1 MERIAL
7 ARDEYLVIAS
17 FVWIALVIVIGESTR
32 RLSGASPELTRKI
45 VHVGVG
51 IWALPTAL
59 YFNSPLWAAFCPL
72 TFVVLN
78 ALSYYYR
85 LMPVIEVEGRGSPGT
100 IYFPLVFAG
109 LILILWPMGARAAS
123 VAGLYAMGFG
133 DAAASVVGQAWGR
146 HRYRIGRV
154 EKSWEGSIALFIA
167 AFLAI
172 YFATQVLTPHR
183 PTWLPALGAALAA
196 AVAEAPAGHGL
207 DNLTVPITAAFVYL
221 GLESLTA

>member
-1 MERIAL
+1 MERFAD

-59 YFNSPLWAAFCPL
+59 YFNSPVWAALCPL

-109 LILILWPMGARAAS
+109 LILVLWPMGARAAS

-133 DAAASVVGQAWGR
+133 DAAASVVGQRWGR
-146 HRYRIGRV
+146 HRYRIGKV
-154 EKSWEGSIALFIA
+154 EKSWEGSMALFIA

-172 YFATQVLTPHR
+172 YLATQILMPHR
-183 PTWLPALGAALAA
+183 STWLPSLGAALAA
-196 AVAEAPAGHGL
+196 ALAEAPAGHGL

-221 GLESLTA
+221 GLESLAA